1 MWSRQGGS
9 TYVSASSRP
18 PSILHPRPRMPAN
31 STTPSLDLA
40 DTDWEVPSV
49 TNSIS
54 TPLASDD
61 ELDDFSA
68 PSVLDDG
75 EPWESMYED
84 NDRHL
89 FKSSSSSMHALT
101 ADLIAESQMPVSA
114 HATSASADDNQ
125 PKSGAMDASI
135 SQPSSMTNSS
145 STFSYSFP
153 DPLSTSLL
161 EEKDIQVR
169 SKAEGSESTSSDIDT
184 HSVIESA
191 ADLDKPVEQE
201 LLPPKPQRRA
211 FQAPTLYTAYV
222 ASVANVVALFHA
234 NPILSGI
241 AIAAVVL
248 GCALHS
254 AFPPP
259 ARAPLPATTTPSPTP
274 TSKWYNPLG
283 RLNASAIASQSSV
296 ATLPSVL
303 EKVTG
308 QSTSTLSMSTA
319 TPPLESSREN
329 TQQPAITREESKSY
343 KPFKW
348 FATLPPA
355 ERPEPLLL
363 ESPSSKS
370 NRGPSL
376 GGFVGIRPP
385 TPSQPS
391 ASKAKPV
398 PETPPTD
405 SRPEWKITHEKSLSP
420 FSAFTTS
427 LSISY
432 DSLRRILF
440 NDLQDLLSALDE
452 LYSFV
457 SQHIQQSRDAVAYL
471 AVQSRTCV
479 GYLNEKLQE
488 YTRTDLATLGTY
500 DVLEIV
506 ENHFERGH
514 AQARKNARRLRGA
527 VVKSGTEMVKVVGQE
542 LKMRNQVALQNA
554 RALGVAVQQ
563 RINAAR
569 YAIAKEV

>member
-1 MWSRQGGS
+1 
-9 TYVSASSRP
+9 
-18 PSILHPRPRMPAN
+18 MPAN

-84 NDRHL
+84 TDRHL
-89 FKSSSSSMHALT
+89 FKSSSSSMHVVA
-101 ADLIAESQMPVSA
+101 AGLIAEPQMPVSG
-114 HATSASADDNQ
+114 HAASASADDNQ
-125 PKSGAMDASI
+125 PKSETMDMSI
-135 SQPSSMTNSS
+135 SQPQSMSNSS

-184 HSVIESA
+184 HSVIGSA

-201 LLPPKPQRRA
+201 LLPLKPQRRA

-222 ASVANVVALFHA
+222 AWVTNVIALFHT
-234 NPILSGI
+234 NTILSGI

-259 ARAPLPATTTPSPTP
+259 TRAPLPATTTPSPTP
-274 TSKWYNPLG
+274 TSRWYNPLG

-303 EKVTG
+303 TKVAD
-308 QSTSTLSMSTA
+308 QSTSTLPISTA
-319 TPPLESSREN
+319 TPPLESGREN
-329 TQQPAITREESKSY
+329 TQQPTTAREESKSY

-355 ERPEPLLL
+355 ERSAPLLL
-363 ESPSSKS
+363 EPSLSKS

-376 GGFVGIRPP
+376 GGSVGIHPP
-385 TPSQPS
+385 TTSQPS
-391 ASKAKPV
+391 ASKDKPV
-398 PETPPTD
+398 PETSSTGPSTT
-405 SRPEWKITHEKSLSP
+405 EWIITHEKSLSP
-420 FSAFTTS
+420 LSAFTTS

-440 NDLQDLLSALDE
+440 NDLQDLLKALDE
-452 LYSFV
+452 IYSFV

-471 AVQSRTCV
+471 AAQSRTYGV
-479 GYLNEKLQE
+479 YLNGKLQE
-488 YTRTDLATLGTY
+488 YTGTDLATLGTY

-506 ENHFERGH
+506 ENNFERGH
-514 AQARKNARRLRGA
+514 ARAKENARRLRGA
-527 VVKSGTEMVKVVGQE
+527 VVKGGTEMVNVVGQE
-542 LKMRNQVALQNA
+542 FKMRNQVALQNA

-563 RINAAR
+563 RFNAAR
-569 YAIAKEV
+569 YAVAKEV

>member
-1 MWSRQGGS
+1 MVRRGLREVGRRTCPLSRKQ
-9 TYVSASSRP
+9 ASSF
-18 PSILHPRPRMPAN
+18 HPRPRMPAN

-49 TNSIS
+49 TNSIP

-84 NDRHL
+84 NDRHM
-89 FKSSSSSMHALT
+89 FKSSSSSMHLVVAG
-101 ADLIAESQMPVSA
+101 LIAEPQLPVSA

-125 PKSGAMDASI
+125 PKSEAMEAST
-135 SQPSSMTNSS
+135 SQPQSMTNSS

-169 SKAEGSESTSSDIDT
+169 RKAEGSEITSSDIDT
-184 HSVIESA
+184 HSVIDSV

-201 LLPPKPQRRA
+201 LLPPRPHRRA

-222 ASVANVVALFHA
+222 TCVANVTTLFHA
-234 NPILSGI
+234 NTILSGI

-259 ARAPLPATTTPSPTP
+259 TRAPLPATTTPSPTP

-283 RLNASAIASQSSV
+283 RLNASAIASQSTV

-303 EKVTG
+303 DKVTD
-308 QSTSTLSMSTA
+308 QSTSTLPISTA
-319 TPPLESSREN
+319 TRED
-329 TQQPAITREESKSY
+329 TQRPAGAREESKSY

-355 ERPEPLLL
+355 ERPAPLLL
-363 ESPSSKS
+363 EPPLSQS

-376 GGFVGIRPP
+376 GGSAGIHPP
-385 TPSQPS
+385 ITTQSS
-391 ASKAKPV
+391 ASNAKSV
-398 PETPPTD
+398 PETPSTEPST
-405 SRPEWKITHEKSLSP
+405 PEWTIMLEKSLSP
-420 FSAFTTS
+420 LSAFTTS

-432 DSLRRILF
+432 DSLRRILL
-440 NDLQDLLSALDE
+440 NDLQDLLKALDE
-452 LYSFV
+452 IYSFV
-457 SQHIQQSRDAVAYL
+457 SQQIQQSRDAVAYL
-471 AVQSRTCV
+471 TAQSRTCV
-479 GYLNEKLQE
+479 DYLNEKLQE
-488 YTRTDLATLGTY
+488 YTGTDLTALGTH

-506 ENHFERGH
+506 ENHFERSH
-514 AQARKNARRLRGA
+514 ARAKENARRLKGA
-527 VVKSGTEMVKVVGQE
+527 VIKSGTEVVKVVGEE

-563 RINAAR
+563 RFNAAR
-569 YAIAKEV
+569 YAVAKEV